1 VRTIIE
7 NAGARVIYLPPYSP
21 ELNPIEPYWPA
32 FKKHL
37 RRLEAR
43 TVDALF
49 AAVDRVRRRRISLQ
63 RMFAHCGYA

>member
-1 VRTIIE
+1 MIE
-7 NAGARVIYLPPYSP
+7 NAGARVIYLPSYSP
-21 ELNPIEPYWPA
+21 ELNPIEPYWSA

-37 RRLEAR
+37 RRLAAR

-49 AAVDRVRRRRISLQ
+49 AAIDLVRRRRIVTR